1 MVGLSI
7 VFYCT
12 SKTADDAMY
21 YRLTEHIRNYSINS
35 YDLDNVQ
42 LHLSCCGV
50 SNFIDWNQTLGFI
63 PGSCCNSNTTCNFDN
78 IVLHRDGC
86 YSALKAFLDNY
97 TEKII
102 IVLTIIGFIET
113 NLVSNIDTRICV
125 VKSGLKR
132 HTRVK
137 RHISD
142 LKIPVQ
148 DGSSD
153 TKSLQGPPTKFVTS
167 YLQPVICDPPL
178 LHIALREIFCLCV
191 VKVQIFLT
199 SEANQQNYKPL
210 PPKYCVDFNVTLINN
225 VDKEKLEH
233 EFRIVSIVSS
243 LLLVYSLKNKG
254 HEESETDEQSVQI
267 PRINNPLGQ
276 VTPDPNSS
284 SLSFVIGNVPED
296 NYSFPA
302 YNYVRR
308 PSERNFIINHRN
320 HHENYLQ
327 SPPQQRYDRR
337 IFQSIPKRMNISI
350 YNSQK

>member
-1 MVGLSI
+1 MKNYQIGISLKNVHILACIFLIAIAILVFLDVLIIQSNIISLKPYLKFHVSKPLSLLLLGSILLIGTGFLGILSGINNWRAGLQTFVIIIFCMFISMVGLSI

-50 SNFIDWNQTLGFI
+50 SNFIDWNETLGFI

-125 VKSGLKR
+125 V
-132 HTRVK
+132 
-137 RHISD
+137 
-142 LKIPVQ
+142 
-148 DGSSD
+148 
-153 TKSLQGPPTKFVTS
+153 
-167 YLQPVICDPPL
+167 
-178 LHIALREIFCLCV
+178 
-191 VKVQIFLT
+191 
-199 SEANQQNYKPL
+199 
-210 PPKYCVDFNVTLINN
+210 
-225 VDKEKLEH
+225 
-233 EFRIVSIVSS
+233 IVSIVSS

-296 NYSFPA
+296 NYRFPT

-320 HHENYLQ
+320 RHENYLQ

>member
-50 SNFIDWNQTLGFI
+50 SNFIDWNETLGFI

-125 VKSGLKR
+125 VSGLKW

-153 TKSLQGPPTKFVTS
+153 TKSLQGPPTKF
-167 YLQPVICDPPL
+167 
-178 LHIALREIFCLCV
+178 
-191 VKVQIFLT
+191 
-199 SEANQQNYKPL
+199 
-210 PPKYCVDFNVTLINN
+210 
-225 VDKEKLEH
+225 
-233 EFRIVSIVSS
+233 IVSIVSS

-296 NYSFPA
+296 NYRFPT

-320 HHENYLQ
+320 RHENYLQ